1 MNKSQTWKEQ
11 IGPNIK
17 IVADEVDV
25 SVSLLYK
32 MIDGSHQGDWLSKI
46 EQVIGATDSHAI
58 AKYIALKS
66 GGYFIPAFD
75 AKGMSDSAI
84 IPQLAV
90 ECSEL
95 LCAFGESMADGVI
108 TADEITRMKKELA
121 DLVGVVTGL
130 LDQSEKDLVD

>member
-1 MNKSQTWKEQ
+1 MNYATAVKKQ
-11 IGPNIK
+11 IGKEIK
-17 IVADEVDV
+17 QMAGNLGWSREK
-25 SVSLLYK
+25 LYK
-32 MIDGSHQGDWLSKI
+32 LIDGSYPNHPVD
-46 EQVIGATDSHAI
+46 QVGKLAELTESHAI
-58 AKYIALKS
+58 AQYIAIKS

-75 AKGMSDSAI
+75 TKLIKDSAI

-121 DLVGVVTGL
+121 DLVGVVTGF
-130 LDQSEKDLVD
+130 LDQSEEELKR